1 MAAVKLKTSRHRSL
15 SKMRR
20 ISLPWSGLSIL
31 QTILVGAL
39 ILLVVIPLAQLLLS
53 TLTDS
58 GLHTW
63 REVIFG
69 RIAPNLLWRPL
80 RNSLM
85 IGLLVGSGTVL
96 IGGYLSWL
104 VVMTDM
110 PGRQL
115 IGSLAS
121 IPYIIPSFAIAL
133 AWMSLFRNDLLGGRV
148 GLLPSLG
155 VPIPDWLAWGFSPI
169 VFALL
174 AHYSAIGFSLI
185 APAMATVNSE
195 LVEAAYI
202 SGASRAQV
210 MRDIIFPIVTPAL
223 LSAALLSFANSISNF
238 AAIAILGLPV
248 RFETLS
254 TRIFGMIR
262 IGQVERGYCLTII
275 LILIAALVL
284 WLNHRIV
291 GPRREFTTLSGKG
304 GRRQRQSLGK
314 WRWPFFFSAFAI
326 CAVTTL
332 APLLT
337 LLASSLARKTN
348 SFTGGF
354 TLHYWFGLSNPVI
367 AQGQAGVLR
376 NPQVLDAA
384 RNSLL
389 LGLSVAVIASGLGLL
404 IGYVTI
410 RNRNSRLN
418 VLIESLSYVP
428 FFIPGIA
435 FGAIYVAQFGRP
447 IGPLPALYG
456 TFLLLILS
464 ASIYNLPFTSQA
476 GRSAMSQIAFELEE
490 AASMAGARF
499 WRRLANITLPLA
511 LRGIVAGAVL
521 VFIKIVRDL
530 SLVVLLVTPTT
541 SVLSVT
547 AFQYASEG
555 FTQFANAITVIIA
568 FLSIT
573 VTLLVRRWEG
583 SAQPWLNSEK

>member
-1 MAAVKLKTSRHRSL
+1 MAAVKSTTARNL
-15 SKMRR
+15 
-20 ISLPWSGLSIL
+20 SLPWRRSGASWSGLSVL
-31 QTILVGAL
+31 RTILVGVL
-39 ILLVVIPLAQLLLS
+39 LLLVVIPLVQLLLA

-58 GLHTW
+58 GLQTW
-63 REVIFG
+63 RQVIFG
-69 RIAPNLLWRPL
+69 GIAPNLLWRPL

-96 IGGYLSWL
+96 LGGYLAWL

-110 PGRQL
+110 PGRRL
-115 IGSLAS
+115 ISTLAS

-133 AWMSLFRNDLLGGRV
+133 AWMSLFRNDLVGGRV
-148 GLLPSLG
+148 GLLPALG
-155 VPIPDWLAWGFSPI
+155 MPVPDWLAWGFGPI
-169 VFALL
+169 LFTLL
-174 AHYSAIGFSLI
+174 SHYSAIGFSLI

-195 LVEAAYI
+195 LVEAAQM
-202 SGASRAQV
+202 SGASRARV

-223 LSAALLSFANSISNF
+223 LSAALLSFANSVSNF

-262 IGQVERGYCLTII
+262 IGQVERGYILTII
-275 LILIAALVL
+275 LILIAAFVL
-284 WLNHRIV
+284 WINHRLI
-291 GPRREFTTLSGKG
+291 GPRRAFTTLSGKG
-304 GRRQRQSLGK
+304 GRHQLQSLGK
-314 WRWPFFFSAFAI
+314 WRWPFFFSALAI
-326 CAVTTL
+326 GVVTTVM
-332 APLLT
+332 PLLT

-348 SFTGGF
+348 SFAGGF
-354 TLHYWFGLSNPVI
+354 TLHFWLGLSNPTI

-376 NPQVLDAA
+376 HPQVLEAA
-384 RNSLL
+384 RNTIW
-389 LGLSVAVIASGLGLL
+389 LGLCVAFIASSLGLL

-410 RNRNSRLN
+410 RNRGSRLN
-418 VLIESLSYVP
+418 RLIESLSYIP

-476 GRSAMSQIAFELEE
+476 GRAAMSQIAYELEE
-490 AASMAGARF
+490 AASMAGAGF
-499 WRRLANITLPLA
+499 WRRLTDITLPLA

-521 VFIKIVRDL
+521 VFVKIVRDL

-547 AFQYASEG
+547 AFHYASEG

-568 FLSIT
+568 FLSIS
-573 VTLLVRRWEG
+573 VTLLVGRWEG
-583 SAQPWLNSEK
+583 SAQPWLSHKK